1 MKLGIGLLIHLFTL
15 VIPLIIPQERT
26 KIIFPEIEDKIEENN
41 KLKTEID
48 DRNKII
54 ANMSKEKEK
63 LVDEIKNLNDKN
75 FAELKTASLVVDGL
89 KNKTKSSVA
98 MINGLMYLNQETTR
112 ELLNQQVFYDENN
125 ETIYIGNKGNKITKE
140 DLECNYSMLYNGKGY
155 VSLDSIDGSTIKEP
169 KVAGIEMTQRFI
181 IEGSSFDNSYA
192 LFRLDGKYSSIE
204 FDAGML
210 DNTSQYS
217 ISDAVIK
224 LELDG
229 TEKYKEK
236 IRADIA
242 SKHYKFDVTGIKTLK
257 INLSD
262 SNAMFGFYNVIFNKS
277 LFF

>member
-1 MKLGIGLLIHLFTL
+1 MGIGLLIHLFTL

-140 DLECNYSMLYNGKGY
+140 DLEGNYSMLYNGKGY
-155 VSLDSIDGSTIKEP
+155 VSLKSIDGSTIKEP
-169 KVAGIEMTQRFI
+169 KVAGIEMTQGFI

-217 ISDAVIK
+217 ISNAVIK

>member
-125 ETIYIGNKGNKITKE
+125 ETIYI
-140 DLECNYSMLYNGKGY
+140 
-155 VSLDSIDGSTIKEP
+155 
-169 KVAGIEMTQRFI
+169 
-181 IEGSSFDNSYA
+181 
-192 LFRLDGKYSSIE
+192 
-204 FDAGML
+204 
-210 DNTSQYS
+210 
-217 ISDAVIK
+217 
-224 LELDG
+224 
-229 TEKYKEK
+229 
-236 IRADIA
+236 
-242 SKHYKFDVTGIKTLK
+242 
-257 INLSD
+257 
-262 SNAMFGFYNVIFNKS
+262 
-277 LFF
+277 